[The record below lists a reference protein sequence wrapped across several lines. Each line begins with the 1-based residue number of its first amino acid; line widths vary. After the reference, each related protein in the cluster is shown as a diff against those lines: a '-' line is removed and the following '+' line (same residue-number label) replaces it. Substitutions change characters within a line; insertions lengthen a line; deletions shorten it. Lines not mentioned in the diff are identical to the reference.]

1 MSTIS
6 SFRSIENKHDAC
18 RGKDCIKQ
26 FREYLSEHAI
36 KITLLTKERLESY
49 EYYIRKEKLEN
60 KYLKNKQYGKVRG
73 YCYYIVKYRGA
84 MYSICNLKYSVPK
97 KILIVSQLWLSF
109 YHQN

>member
-26 FREYLSEHAI
+26 FREYLREHAI
-36 KITLLTKERLESY
+36 KITLLTKEQQESY
-49 EYYIRKEKLEN
+49 ENAKICYIRKEKLEN

-84 MYSICNLKYSVPK
+84 MYSIYNLKYSVPT
-97 KILIVSQLWLSF
+97 KILIVSQL
-109 YHQN
+109 